1 MTKFAAL
8 QATYGPKIDA
18 QLAQDLKQVTTDT
31 QFSEMMAYA
40 VLNGGK
46 RLRPLLTLAVLTSF
60 QQVVTP
66 QALKLATAVEWVH
79 SYSLVHDDLPA
90 MDNDLLRHGQ
100 PSVHAKFGEAE
111 AILVGDA
118 LLTGAFEVVT
128 TANALATADTKIPDQ
143 VIIAVVQELAR
154 FSGAAGMVIGQ
165 VHDMQN
171 HGQNLQTATDW
182 LLQEI
187 YTPKTA
193 ALIQFAAQLGA
204 QLATLAPELAPES
217 AQIKQ
222 AMVQFGLDFGLA
234 FQIQDDLDDFDQDDT
249 SAIGALPHLIGVSAA
264 QALRD
269 RYLQDASQQLTQ
281 LATLGLPFDR
291 TLLDDFL
298 TLIGD

>member
-1 MTKFAAL
+1 MTKFVAL

-90 MDNDLLRHGQ
+90 MDNDLLRRGQ

-128 TANALATADTKIPDQ
+128 TANALVTADTKIPDQ

-204 QLATLAPELAPES
+204 QLATLTPGLAPES

-222 AMVQFGLDFGLA
+222 AMAQFGLDFGLA

>member
-60 QQVVTP
+60 QQVVTS

-90 MDNDLLRHGQ
+90 MDNDLLRRGQ

-204 QLATLAPELAPES
+204 QLATFAPELAPES

-222 AMVQFGLDFGLA
+222 AMAQFGLDFGLA

>member
-1 MTKFAAL
+1 MTKFVAL

-90 MDNDLLRHGQ
+90 MDNDLLRRGQ

-165 VHDMQN
+165 VHDMKN

-204 QLATLAPELAPES
+204 QLATLTPGLAPES

-222 AMVQFGLDFGLA
+222 AMAQFGLDFGLA

>member
-66 QALKLATAVEWVH
+66 QSLKLATAVEWVH

-90 MDNDLLRHGQ
+90 MDNDLLRRGQ

-204 QLATLAPELAPES
+204 QLATLTPGLAPES

-222 AMVQFGLDFGLA
+222 AMAQFGLDFGLA

>member
-1 MTKFAAL
+1 MTKFAEL
-8 QATYGPKIDA
+8 RATYGPKIDT
-18 QLAQDLKQVTTDT
+18 QLAQDLKQITTDA

-46 RLRPLLTLAVLTSF
+46 RLRPLVTLAVISSF
-60 QQVVTP
+60 QQTITP

-90 MDNDLLRHGQ
+90 MDNDLLRRGQ
-100 PSVHAKFGEAE
+100 PSVHAKFGEAA

-128 TANALATADTKIPDQ
+128 TANTLAPAETMIPDQ
-143 VIIAVVQELAR
+143 TIVTIVQNLAH

-165 VHDMQN
+165 MHDMAN

-193 ALIQFAAQLGA
+193 ALIQFSAQLGA
-204 QLATLAPELAPES
+204 QLATLHQTQVPEVT
-217 AQIKQ
+217 Q
-222 AMVQFGLDFGLA
+222 AMAQFGLDFGLA
-234 FQIQDDLDDFDQDDT
+234 FQIQDDLDDFEQDDT
-249 SAIGALPHLIGVSAA
+249 ATIGALPHLIGVSAA
-264 QALRD
+264 RTLRD
-269 RYLQDASQQLTQ
+269 RYLQDANDRLTQ
-281 LATLGLPFDR
+281 LTTLVPAFDR

>member
-90 MDNDLLRHGQ
+90 MDNDLLRRGQ
-100 PSVHAKFGEAE
+100 PSVHAKFGEAA

-204 QLATLAPELAPES
+204 QLATLTPGLAPES

-222 AMVQFGLDFGLA
+222 AMAQFGLDFGLA

>member
-18 QLAQDLKQVTTDT
+18 QLAQDLKQVTTDA

-90 MDNDLLRHGQ
+90 MDNDLLRRGQ

-128 TANALATADTKIPDQ
+128 TANALPTTDTKIPDQ

-165 VHDMQN
+165 VHDIQN

-193 ALIQFAAQLGA
+193 ALIRFAAQLGA
-204 QLATLAPELAPES
+204 QLATLTPGLAPES

-222 AMVQFGLDFGLA
+222 AMAQFGLDFGLA

>member
-90 MDNDLLRHGQ
+90 MDNDLLRRGQ

-128 TANALATADTKIPDQ
+128 TANALVTADTKIPDQ

-204 QLATLAPELAPES
+204 QLATLTPGLAPES

-222 AMVQFGLDFGLA
+222 AMAQFGLDFGLA

>member
-18 QLAQDLKQVTTDT
+18 QLAQDLKQVTTDA

-60 QQVVTP
+60 QQVVMP

-90 MDNDLLRHGQ
+90 MDNDLLRRGQ

-222 AMVQFGLDFGLA
+222 AMAQFGLDFGLA

>member
-1 MTKFAAL
+1 MTKFVAL

-90 MDNDLLRHGQ
+90 MDNDLLRRGQ

>member
-90 MDNDLLRHGQ
+90 MDNDLLRRGQ

>member
-1 MTKFAAL
+1 MTKFAEL
-8 QATYGPKIDA
+8 RATYGPKIDA
-18 QLAQDLKQVTTDT
+18 QLAQDLKQITTDA

-46 RLRPLLTLAVLTSF
+46 RLRPLLTLAVISSF
-60 QQVVTP
+60 QQTITP
-66 QALKLATAVEWVH
+66 QALKLATSVEWVH

-90 MDNDLLRHGQ
+90 MDNDLLRRGQ
-100 PSVHAKFGEAE
+100 PSVHAKFGEAA

-128 TANALATADTKIPDQ
+128 TANTLAPAETMIPDQ
-143 VIIAVVQELAR
+143 TIVTIVQNLAH

-165 VHDMQN
+165 MHDMAN

-193 ALIQFAAQLGA
+193 ALIQFSAQLGA
-204 QLATLAPELAPES
+204 QLATLHQTQVPEVT
-217 AQIKQ
+217 Q
-222 AMVQFGLDFGLA
+222 AMAQFGLDFGLA
-234 FQIQDDLDDFDQDDT
+234 FQIQDDLDDFEQDDT
-249 SAIGALPHLIGVSAA
+249 ATIGALPHLIGVSAA
-264 QALRD
+264 RTLRD
-269 RYLQDASQQLTQ
+269 RYLQDANDRLTQ
-281 LATLGLPFDR
+281 LTTLVPAFDR

>member
-18 QLAQDLKQVTTDT
+18 QLAQDLKQVTTDA

-90 MDNDLLRHGQ
+90 MDNDLLRRGQ

-128 TANALATADTKIPDQ
+128 TANALATADTMIPDQ

-204 QLATLAPELAPES
+204 QLATLTPELAPES

-222 AMVQFGLDFGLA
+222 AMAQFGLDFGLA

>member
-1 MTKFAAL
+1 
-8 QATYGPKIDA
+8 
-18 QLAQDLKQVTTDT
+18 
-31 QFSEMMAYA
+31 
-40 VLNGGK
+40 
-46 RLRPLLTLAVLTSF
+46 
-60 QQVVTP
+60 
-66 QALKLATAVEWVH
+66 
-79 SYSLVHDDLPA
+79 
-90 MDNDLLRHGQ
+90 MDNDLLRRGQ
-100 PSVHAKFGEAE
+100 PSVHAKFGETE

-204 QLATLAPELAPES
+204 QLATLTPGLAPES

-222 AMVQFGLDFGLA
+222 AMAQFGLDFGLA

-249 SAIGALPHLIGVSAA
+249 SAISALPHLIGVSAA

-291 TLLDDFL
+291 RLLDDFL
-298 TLIGD
+298 TLIRD

>member
-18 QLAQDLKQVTTDT
+18 QLAQDLKQVTTDA

-90 MDNDLLRHGQ
+90 MDNDLLRRGQ

-204 QLATLAPELAPES
+204 QLATLTPELAPES

>member
-18 QLAQDLKQVTTDT
+18 QLAQDLKQVTTDA

-90 MDNDLLRHGQ
+90 MDNDLLRRGQ

-204 QLATLAPELAPES
+204 QLATLTPGLALES

-222 AMVQFGLDFGLA
+222 AMAQFGLDFGLA

>member
-90 MDNDLLRHGQ
+90 MDNDLLRRGQ
-100 PSVHAKFGEAE
+100 PSVHAKFGEAA

>member
-90 MDNDLLRHGQ
+90 MDNDLLRRGQ

-128 TANALATADTKIPDQ
+128 TANALVTADTKIPDQ

-204 QLATLAPELAPES
+204 QLATLTPELAPES

-222 AMVQFGLDFGLA
+222 AMAQFGLDFGLA

>member
-90 MDNDLLRHGQ
+90 MDNDLLRRGQ

-128 TANALATADTKIPDQ
+128 TANALATTDTKIPDQ

-193 ALIQFAAQLGA
+193 ALIQFSAQLGA
-204 QLATLAPELAPES
+204 QLATLTPGLAPES

-222 AMVQFGLDFGLA
+222 AMAQFGLDFGLA

-281 LATLGLPFDR
+281 LATLRLPFDR

>member
-90 MDNDLLRHGQ
+90 MDNDLLRRGQ

-193 ALIQFAAQLGA
+193 DLIQFSVQLGA
-204 QLATLAPELAPES
+204 QLATLTPGLAPES

-222 AMVQFGLDFGLA
+222 AMAQFGLDFGLA

>member
-90 MDNDLLRHGQ
+90 MDNDLLRRGQ

-204 QLATLAPELAPES
+204 QLATLTPGLAPES

-222 AMVQFGLDFGLA
+222 AMAQFGLDFGLA

>member
-18 QLAQDLKQVTTDT
+18 QLAQDLKQVTTDA

-90 MDNDLLRHGQ
+90 MDNDLLRRGQ

-128 TANALATADTKIPDQ
+128 TANALPTTDTKIPDQ

-165 VHDMQN
+165 VHDIQN

-193 ALIQFAAQLGA
+193 ALIRFAAQLGA
-204 QLATLAPELAPES
+204 QLATLTPGLAPES
-217 AQIKQ
+217 APIKQ
-222 AMVQFGLDFGLA
+222 AMAQFGLDFGLA

>member
-90 MDNDLLRHGQ
+90 MDNDLLRRGQ

-128 TANALATADTKIPDQ
+128 TANALATTDTKIPDQ

-204 QLATLAPELAPES
+204 QLATLTPGLAPES

-222 AMVQFGLDFGLA
+222 AMAQFGLDFGLA

>member
-90 MDNDLLRHGQ
+90 MDNDLLRRGQ

-128 TANALATADTKIPDQ
+128 TANALAKADTKIPDQ

>member
-1 MTKFAAL
+1 
-8 QATYGPKIDA
+8 
-18 QLAQDLKQVTTDT
+18 
-31 QFSEMMAYA
+31 MMAYA

-90 MDNDLLRHGQ
+90 MDNDLLRRGQ

-128 TANALATADTKIPDQ
+128 TANALATTDTKIPDQ

-204 QLATLAPELAPES
+204 QLATLTPGLAPES

-222 AMVQFGLDFGLA
+222 AMAQFGLDFGLA